1 MFSILN
7 SLKSLFLPTP
17 PPTPDLDCIISHFS
31 KAVDTFGLSSA
42 PDPEEAS
49 VPTTGCFYKT
59 GTVTSIAS
67 ESLLIDDVYFC
78 DPTNCDVPNLQL
90 GTKVHYLAYQKSP
103 KDEIKVRR
111 ILSVYDNAWDS
122 FVEETQAPVVQNQL
136 MKKAI
141 VAKVIRR
148 EGRLVFL
155 DPLNITINLDSID
168 STFVPYVGDWVR
180 VECFVEV
187 DEQSPDLG
195 GVVLEVEKLQPL
207 RSNLKIG
214 IVSHFDARTGTGGV
228 ELDTIFSKV
237 SCQPGYIPSVGDKV
251 VCDCIE
257 SDQGKYTWR
266 CLSVVPLHIR
276 NICDASEEKR
286 DLKALEDHDLL
297 MKEKNGVRV
306 TEDLGLFLEV
316 GEEKT
321 LEVFVRN
328 SGASPQVFYRGIFM
342 SKKSQSQLT
351 LLSPE
356 IDQTQ
361 TINPSQSLKFVFKVK
376 AKFVG
381 FTEELFIFSFRG
393 FKIGRTF
400 KITVNAKMPA
410 GSSEIIGGSRR
421 GKFIVRGDDC
431 DQENYVPGVRPY
443 KPPNFMA
450 VKQRT
455 FKVPRRL
462 WDVILSIVNERT
474 PQREAEVS
482 LAEEIPCL
490 NEGLTI
496 DNYRDRFHS
505 LLYLEEISLS
515 IDMQKY
521 DMESAILR
529 ASDEFL
535 ALEVPGLSEK
545 RPSLMIGD
553 KAVVSFRWDSSRGTY
568 QYEGFIHKVTSCEVF
583 MKFNQRFH
591 DDYQG
596 EDCQVTFKS
605 SYSSISKC
613 HNAVDLAVGNLTR
626 EILFPTCVKEKEP
639 QIILEEIGTGG
650 EEGRRGERNLMGK
663 VEEQSLGDKNIIEEG
678 KGKIEVDEEL
688 GKGRLSQLNKN
699 IVANQDEKTVQGLSS
714 TSLNNEKLQITLGK
728 IKVEPE
734 AENSSQNDSNK
745 CNENPQRISKIQL
758 TPPPT
763 PPYDQET
770 ETIPS
775 IKSKLPTKPLDLPPD
790 KSLKRRKLVWFNK
803 FLNTHQQIAVKNI
816 LLGTARPLPYVIFGP
831 PGTGKTITLCETIL
845 QILTTL
851 PQSRLLIAT
860 PSNSSANLISE
871 RLLDSGALKP
881 GDLVRLIAHHCLQD
895 DSIPERLLPYC
906 ATGNLA
912 SESSVGRS
920 RHYGEGPKVNCTTS
934 VLGRHRITIGTC
946 IALGQLYHMGFPRGH
961 FSHILVDEAGQATE
975 PEILV
980 PLTLIEAHQGQII
993 LAGDP
998 MQLGPVVN
1006 SRFASSFGLGESF
1019 LVRLLQ
1025 QFPYQRDPEGFARG
1039 YDPRLVTKLVINYRS
1054 LPEILQLPNSLFYDS
1069 ELEASLSA
1077 VDSEEAQLLETLREE
1092 LPERTPRKPPAI
1104 VFHGVNGE
1112 DKQDPDS
1119 PSWYNPAEATQVYL
1133 YLLRLYG
1140 AGLTGED
1147 VGVIAPYQKQVKRIR
1162 ELLMELE
1169 VAVPKVGSVE
1179 EFQGQERKVVILSAV
1194 RSGGDFVGDDVK
1206 HALGFVASPRRLNV
1220 AITRARALL
1229 IIVGNP
1235 VLLQGDPYWRSV
1247 IMYCV
1252 RNDSYTGCNFVKWQE
1267 EGGEGNDLDEN
1278 VGGD

>member
-1 MFSILN
+1 MFSILS
-7 SLKSLFLPTP
+7 SLKSLLIPTP
-17 PPTPDLDCIISHFS
+17 PIPDLDSIIVQFS
-31 KAVDTFGLSSA
+31 KAVDSFA
-42 PDPEEAS
+42 PSNALDPQEVS
-49 VPTTGCFYKT
+49 PVPITGCFYKT
-59 GTVTSIAS
+59 GTVTSITS
-67 ESLLIDDVYFC
+67 ENVLIDDVYFSELTSC
-78 DPTNCDVPNLQL
+78 DISNLQV

-103 KDEIKVRR
+103 QDEIKVRR
-111 ILSVYDNAWDS
+111 ILSIYDSAWDDV
-122 FVEETQAPVVQNQL
+122 VEKIQTPVVQNQL

-141 VAKVIRR
+141 VAKVIKR

-155 DPLNITINLDSID
+155 EPLNIAINLDSID

-180 VECFVEV
+180 VESFVEV

-195 GVVLEVEKLQPL
+195 GIVLEVEKLQPL
-207 RSNLKIG
+207 RCDLKIG
-214 IVSHFDARTGTGGV
+214 NISHFDAKTGTGGV
-228 ELDTIFSKV
+228 EHDIIFSKI

-266 CLSVVPLHIR
+266 CLSVVPLQIN
-276 NICDASEEKR
+276 NICDKSEENR
-286 DLKALEDHDLL
+286 ALKALEDLDLL
-297 MKEKNGVRV
+297 MRNKNGVSV
-306 TEDLGLFLEV
+306 SEDLDLFLEV

-321 LEVFVRN
+321 LEVVVKN
-328 SGASPQVFYRGIFM
+328 SGAYPQIFYRGIFM

-351 LLSPE
+351 LLSPK

-361 TINPSQSLKFVFKVK
+361 TINPTQTLRFIFKAK

-381 FTEELFIFSFRG
+381 CTEELFIFSFSG
-393 FKIGRTF
+393 FKIGRNF
-400 KITVNAKMPA
+400 KITVNARMPS
-410 GSSEIIGGSRR
+410 GSPEIIGGSR
-421 GKFIVRGDDC
+421 GKFIVRRDDC
-431 DQENYVPGVRPY
+431 DQENYIPGVRPH
-443 KPPNFMA
+443 KPVNFMA

-455 FKVPRRL
+455 FKVPNRL
-462 WDVILSIVNERT
+462 WDMILPIINERP
-474 PQREAEVS
+474 PQNEAEVT

-490 NEGLTI
+490 SEGLTI
-496 DNYRDRFHS
+496 NNYRNRFHN

-521 DMESAILR
+521 DMENAILR
-529 ASDEFL
+529 ARDEFL
-535 ALEVPGLSEK
+535 SLEVPGLSEK

-553 KAVVSFRWDSSRGTY
+553 KAVVSFRWDSSKGAFK
-568 QYEGFIHKVTSCEVF
+568 YEGCIHKVTSCEVF

-591 DDYQG
+591 DNYHG

-613 HNAVDLAVGNLTR
+613 HNAVDLAVENLTR

-639 QIILEEIGTGG
+639 QLILQEIEMEE
-650 EEGRRGERNLMGK
+650 E
-663 VEEQSLGDKNIIEEG
+663 VKNIPLTPLTEN
-678 KGKIEVDEEL
+678 VT
-688 GKGRLSQLNKN
+688 
-699 IVANQDEKTVQGLSS
+699 VNQGETMIDVWSS
-714 TSLNNEKLQITLGK
+714 TSLNDEKPHIRLEGVNVQTDADDSTHHDPNGSVENHQRVSQI
-728 IKVEPE
+728 
-734 AENSSQNDSNK
+734 
-745 CNENPQRISKIQL
+745 
-758 TPPPT
+758 
-763 PPYDQET
+763 
-770 ETIPS
+770 
-775 IKSKLPTKPLDLPPD
+775 KLPTSSYNQDPKTVFKGALNTSGIPPTTG
-790 KSLKRRKLVWFNK
+790 LKRRKLVWFNK
-803 FLNTHQQIAVKNI
+803 SLNPHQKMAVRNI
-816 LLGTARPLPYVIFGP
+816 LMGTARPLPYVIFGP
-831 PGTGKTITLCETIL
+831 PGTGKTITLCEAIL
-845 QILTTL
+845 QILVTL

-860 PSNSSANLISE
+860 PSNSSANLIAE
-871 RLLDSGALKP
+871 RLLDSGVLKP

-920 RHYGEGPKVNCTTS
+920 RHYGEGPKVNSTTS

-975 PEILV
+975 PEIMV

-1006 SRFASSFGLGESF
+1006 SRFGSSFGLGESF

-1025 QFPYQRDPEGFARG
+1025 QFPYQRDPEGFTRG
-1039 YDPRLVTKLVINYRS
+1039 FDPRLVTKLIINYRS
-1054 LPEILQLPNSLFYDS
+1054 LPEILQLPNTLFYDS
-1069 ELEASLSA
+1069 ELQASLSA
-1077 VDSEEAQLLETLREE
+1077 IDSDEANLLEALRED
-1092 LPERTPRKPPAI
+1092 LPERGPRKPPAI

-1112 DKQDPDS
+1112 DKQDADS

-1133 YLLRLYG
+1133 YLLKLYE
-1140 AGLTGED
+1140 AGVRGED

-1162 ELLMELE
+1162 GLLMELD
-1169 VAVPKVGSVE
+1169 VTVPKIGSVE
-1179 EFQGQERKVVILSAV
+1179 EFQGQERKIIILSAV
-1194 RSGGDFVGDDVK
+1194 RSGRDFVGDDVK

-1229 IIVGNP
+1229 IILGNP
-1235 VLLQGDPYWRSV
+1235 NLLKGDPYWRSV

-1252 RNDSYTGCNFVKWQE
+1252 RNDSYTGCHFVSGAERESIELGDE
-1267 EGGEGNDLDEN
+1267 EKDEEEDLNLD
-1278 VGGD
+1278 V